1 MHAERNLAPE
11 ALLQGGA
18 GKASRKAIVAGTLGH
33 VLEWFDFGVYAYVAA
48 ILAQNFFPSDDPTAS
63 LLASFAAFGVGFAAR
78 PVGGYFF
85 GKMGDK
91 RGRRAVLLA
100 TLLLMAVATLGI
112 AATPDFATIGVA
124 APVLLVIFR
133 LLQGFSAG
141 GETTTA
147 AAFLVEWAPPNK
159 RGFFGSFM
167 QIGSAA
173 GLLLGTLV
181 VALVTTIV
189 GTDAMA
195 EWGWRIP
202 FIIGGILAPIAF
214 VIRMATDETPLF
226 KAAVANTSAPA
237 APAAADPAQT
247 SAAVLSAAQTS
258 TPASRA
264 DLSTNALRRILR
276 AFLFTMF
283 WSVAFYFFL
292 TYMPTFLQREFNV
305 AASDSLW
312 INTIAMV
319 FYICII
325 PIAGALSDKYGRKP
339 LLISSCVGF
348 IVLPWPL
355 FTYLTG
361 GAPFGVVLVVVLLVG
376 LLLALYTGPAAAT
389 LAEFF
394 PTATRSSGMAIGY
407 SLSTVI
413 FGGFTPYIATWLI
426 NVTGYS
432 LAPVL
437 YVGVVAVAAL
447 LFIMAQK
454 EKGKQE
460 ME

>member
-1 MHAERNLAPE
+1 MTFSKGSTMNAGRNFAVVDSSPRSVERR
-11 ALLQGGA
+11 
-18 GKASRKAIVAGTLGH
+18 SRKAVVAGTLGH
-33 VLEWFDFGVYAYVAA
+33 VLEWFDFGVYAYVAV

-78 PVGGYFF
+78 PLGGYFF
-85 GKMGDK
+85 GRMGDK

-112 AATPDFATIGVA
+112 AATPDYQSIGIA
-124 APVLLVIFR
+124 APALLVFFR

-147 AAFLVEWAPPNK
+147 AAFLVEWAPPKK
-159 RGFFGSFM
+159 RGLFGSFM

-181 VALVTTIV
+181 VALVTMIV
-189 GTDAMA
+189 GA
-195 EWGWRIP
+195 EGMSDWGWRIP

-214 VIRMATDETPLF
+214 IIRRATDETPMF
-226 KAAVANTSAPA
+226 TAAVRTTQQETPVPGKGAEEPR
-237 APAAADPAQT
+237 
-247 SAAVLSAAQTS
+247 LSS
-258 TPASRA
+258 F
-264 DLSTNALRRILR
+264 RRVLR

-292 TYMPTFLQREFNV
+292 TYMPTFLQREFEV
-305 AASDSLW
+305 TAGDSLW
-312 INTIAMV
+312 INTIAML

-325 PIAGALSDKYGRKP
+325 PIAGALSDRFGRKP

-355 FTYLTG
+355 FSFLTG
-361 GAPFGVVLVVVLLVG
+361 GAGFGAVLVVVMVVG

-407 SLSTVI
+407 SLSTVV

-426 NVTGYS
+426 DATGNS
-432 LAPVL
+432 LAPVF
-437 YVGVVAVAAL
+437 YVGIVAVLAVIFLAT
-447 LFIMAQK
+447 QK
-454 EKGKQE
+454 EKAKLE